1 MASAERSRASEAGR
15 SPGSGSAAPTITP
28 MFPLLLL
35 ETMRDKDR
43 PREVLEDEDISVSM
57 PRRLGLSE
65 VVRVQIQRFQTE
77 VRQRR
82 PQGASQ
88 VEDLVRLV
96 VRRPDADDIF
106 QEAGQKIAV
115 HFWEQRS
122 DTFKKFLRFMPGPIA
137 RLTAQ
142 RAAKRMFRQLTG
154 GSRVTVNRW
163 PIELKIVR
171 SLTARAD
178 PGGSACSFYAGAFVE
193 LLRYYTGR
201 EYRSLHP
208 ECEARGG
215 DLCKWAVELKTL

>member
-1 MASAERSRASEAGR
+1 MSSAERSLAREVGR
-15 SPGSGSAAPTITP
+15 SPRTGSAARTITP

-43 PREVLEDEDISVSM
+43 PGEILEDEDISISM

-82 PQGASQ
+82 PQSAPE

-96 VRRPDADDIF
+96 VRRPDADEIF
-106 QEAGQKIAV
+106 QEAGEKIAL

-122 DTFKKFLRFMPGPIA
+122 RTSKKFLRFMPGPLA

-154 GSRVTVNRW
+154 GSRVSVSRW
-163 PIELKIVR
+163 PIELKIAR

-201 EYRSLHP
+201 EYRPLHP
-208 ECEARGG
+208 ECEARGS
-215 DLCKWAVELKTL
+215 DLCRWGVEVKTL